1 MRLLLKDMPDDGLA
15 VLLDIG
21 ALSSSLVVWGNG
33 QQYFTRDIPVG
44 GHHFVKELVDKKEI
58 SYTEAQDLLY
68 REGVSAVFKVI
79 RLMIHLNSV

>member
-1 MRLLLKDMPDDGLA
+1 MPDDGLA

-44 GHHFVKELVDKKEI
+44 GHHFVKELVDKKDI
-58 SYTEAQDLLY
+58 SYTKPKTFY
-68 REGVSAVFKVI
+68 KEGVSTVSKMI
-79 RLMIHLNSV
+79 QLMIIYTQCDGEVCF